1 MANFCTWCGTA
12 LEKEARFCTQ
22 CGKEISEH
30 GSAESVRP
38 AAFSDKRQKVLEGD
52 KNSRDKNIIYIGLAL
67 FALLGFM
74 LFLDSLPSMVNPV
87 VERQPVIS
95 EPFDYPATPVRMRS
109 APVETRDGKIIF
121 KLADLKKNKFLR
133 FDYSSGTSTL
143 PLLAY
148 ISEEGKVITAVS
160 VCEPC
165 NSTSFH
171 IKGEQLVCNSCG
183 TTWEVNSLNGVSGSC
198 QKFPPDAVPSVVVGD
213 EVHIDEQAVASWRR
227 RI

>member
-1 MANFCTWCGTA
+1 MANFCTQCGTA
-12 LEKEARFCTQ
+12 LTAEARFCTN
-22 CGKEISEH
+22 CGKEV
-30 GSAESVRP
+30 SAVVEKEAATRP
-38 AAFSDKRQKVLEGD
+38 AFSDKRQKVLAGD
-52 KNSRDKNIIYIGLAL
+52 NKRKDKKIIYAGLVILAG
-67 FALLGFM
+67 LGVMAF
-74 LFLDSLPSMVNPV
+74 FDSLPTTVNPI

-95 EPFDYPATPVRMRS
+95 EPFDYPAAPVRMMP

-121 KLADLKKNKFLR
+121 KLDDLKKNR
-133 FDYSSGTSTL
+133 FIRFNYKSGSSSL
-143 PLLAY
+143 PMLAY

-171 IKGEQLVCNSCG
+171 IKGEELVCNSCG

-198 QKFPPDAVPSVVVGD
+198 QKYPPDAVPSIVVGD
-213 EVHIDEQAVASWRR
+213 EVHIDEKTVAAWRR